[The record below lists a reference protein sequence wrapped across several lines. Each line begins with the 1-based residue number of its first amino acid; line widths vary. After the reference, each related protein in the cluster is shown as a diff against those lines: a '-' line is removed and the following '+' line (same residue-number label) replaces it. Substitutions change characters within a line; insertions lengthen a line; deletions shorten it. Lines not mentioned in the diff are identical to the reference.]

1 MTDSRKIRL
10 IHTSDTHLGADWRPA
25 GAAAAFRAVIDAA
38 AALPADALLIVGDV
52 FDHARVPDETL
63 EFFLQ
68 QVSRLNCPV
77 AVLPGNHDLYH
88 AESLYRRAPFRNPP
102 ANFCLFT
109 EPAGQT
115 IALPALNLD
124 LWGRA
129 MPEHTPQFQPLAG
142 MTPARPGRWLI
153 ALAHGHFH
161 FPEDKELR
169 SSPIYPAEIAAA
181 PCHYLALGHWER
193 FVDVSQGDTRAFY
206 SGSPQGSAPDDK
218 SVAVAIVDL
227 HPGSGVSVRQESFL
241 IRD

>member
-1 MTDSRKIRL
+1 MTNSNKIQL
-10 IHTSDTHLGADWRPA
+10 IHTSDTHLGVDWRPA
-25 GAAAAFRAVIDAA
+25 GAAAAFRAVVDAA
-38 AALPADALLIVGDV
+38 AALPADALFIVGDV

-68 QVSRLNCPV
+68 QVSRLACPV

-88 AESLYRRAPFRNPP
+88 AESLYRREPFRNPP

-115 IALPALNLD
+115 IPLPALNLD

-161 FPEDKELR
+161 FPEHKELR
-169 SSPIYPAEIAAA
+169 SSPIYPAEVAAA

-218 SVAVAIVDL
+218 SVAVAVVDL
-227 HPGSGVSVRQESFL
+227 HPDSGVSVRQESFP
-241 IRD
+241 I